1 MPEKSK
7 GNAARILSVGRFDVT
22 KGFDVLLKAC
32 QILKERGVD
41 FQLTLAGGRW
51 QSHGS
56 GRHGKNFINCDMIWV
71 WKNEVFMPGLISR
84 DQLPEILIEHD
95 IFAAPCVIHSSG
107 RRDGIPN
114 TVIEAMAY
122 GFAC

>member
-41 FQLTLAGGRW
+41 FQLTLAGGGGKVMGLGDMEKKL
-51 QSHGS
+51 HKL
-56 GRHGKNFINCDMIWV
+56 RHDLGLE
-71 WKNEVFMPGLISR
+71 NEVFMPGLIFR
-84 DQLPEILIEHD
+84 GTLCNPFFGTQGWHPEY
-95 IFAAPCVIHSSG
+95 C
-107 RRDGIPN
+107 N
-114 TVIEAMAY
+114 
-122 GFAC
+122 